1 MIGRTPPRNQK
12 GSEERKTNEQSHSPE
27 ESEYLS
33 RKQRLL
39 QKNPYWDTSAIEA
52 IRSKLPEEQK
62 VTRSKVHQVGSEN
75 RRTSPIRTRSSP
87 PNSQQQQPIVTPVG
101 TAVAFTI
108 ENTPVS
114 TKSVRRSPRLQQ
126 SVSERTSLNETITV
140 AKEVE
145 ETQELPPKFP
155 LVGEDSITIVDERE
169 STCVTE
175 NTRKVFEDTRKVSE
189 NTRKVSEKPAI

>member
-12 GSEERKTNEQSHSPE
+12 GSEERRKENKPLSPE

-39 QKNPYWDTSAIEA
+39 QKNPYWDTTAIEA

-87 PNSQQQQPIVTPVG
+87 PKNQQHQPTVTPVS

-114 TKSVRRSPRLQQ
+114 AKSVRRSPRLQQ
-126 SVSERTSLNETITV
+126 
-140 AKEVE
+140 
-145 ETQELPPKFP
+145 P
-155 LVGEDSITIVDERE
+155 
-169 STCVTE
+169 
-175 NTRKVFEDTRKVSE
+175 
-189 NTRKVSEKPAI
+189 VSEKRLRSKKRLT